1 MFLACQRWQRL
12 HCIIGVVGWI
22 SAPKFTWPRKQSEH
36 MLEAFAWQGMPL
48 YVVVR
53 ACLVFGISQYFTH
66 THRAM
71 ATGAPPN
78 KTHQSGQRKVA
89 EVCVGVKA
97 RPLSLSPPAS
107 SVLDWDAAP
116 AAGPAAAASESAMLV
131 VGRASCRLIEMWCVN
146 SVVVW
151 TDMDTRAASMGA
163 RTDVG
168 VSECSLI
175 W

>member
-1 MFLACQRWQRL
+1 
-12 HCIIGVVGWI
+12 
-22 SAPKFTWPRKQSEH
+22 
-36 MLEAFAWQGMPL
+36 
-48 YVVVR
+48 
-53 ACLVFGISQYFTH
+53 
-66 THRAM
+66 M

-146 SVVVW
+146 SVVAW